1 MWNNKIS
8 TIQKDSPVPLYYQ
21 LKEILKNLIESG
33 ELKDGEM
40 IPSERELIELY
51 QISRPTVR
59 QAINELVNSQLL
71 VRKQG
76 YGTFV
81 NKPKRSQWYLESLTS
96 FSEENEKKGLA
107 TKTTVLTIQVMEG
120 TMELNTLFRKS
131 HNQYYHLERLR
142 FVEEQ
147 PVVLVSTYIPCNL
160 APGLEKENLTENS
173 LYDILHDCYHLN
185 IDYGE
190 RSLEAVI
197 VDKNDYQHL
206 GISPESP
213 IQLVKTIA
221 FLENGDVFEYSI
233 SRFRGDLSSFKA
245 KLKFNK

>member
-8 TIQKDSPVPLYYQ
+8 NIQKDSPVPLYYQ
-21 LKEILKNLIESG
+21 LKEILKNKIETG

-59 QAINELVNSQLL
+59 QAINELVNNQLL

-81 NKPKRSQWYLESLTS
+81 YKPKRSQWYLESLTS
-96 FSEENEKKGLA
+96 FSEENEKKGLS
-107 TKTTVLTIQVMEG
+107 TKTTVLSIQIIEG
-120 TMELNTLFRKS
+120 TEELSTLFRKNY
-131 HNQYYHLERLR
+131 HHYYHLERLR
-142 FVEEQ
+142 YVEEQ
-147 PVVLVSTYIPCNL
+147 PVVLVSTFIPCDI
-160 APGLEKENLTENS
+160 APDLEKENLTENS
-173 LYDILHDCYHLN
+173 LYDILRNRYHFN
-185 IDYGE
+185 IDYGD

-197 VDKNDYQHL
+197 VDKDDFKHF
-206 GISPESP
+206 GISPESA

-221 FLENGDVFEYSI
+221 YLENGEVFEYSV